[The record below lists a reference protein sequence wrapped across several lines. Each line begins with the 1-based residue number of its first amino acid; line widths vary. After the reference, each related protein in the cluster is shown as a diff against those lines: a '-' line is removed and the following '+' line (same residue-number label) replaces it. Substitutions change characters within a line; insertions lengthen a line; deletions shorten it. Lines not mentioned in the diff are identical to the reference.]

1 MTAPTTKLFPRFA
14 TDRVTTALQDTPVVM
29 VNGPRQCGKT
39 TLVREFASRNRAY
52 ITLDDDTV
60 LESVRSDP
68 SGFVRG
74 LDMAIVDEVQRA
86 PDLLRAI
93 KTSVDADR
101 RPGRFL
107 LTGSAN
113 VLALPRVSESLAG
126 RMEIITLLPLGR
138 SEILG
143 RPPTFLKHALVG
155 KIAKPFEVI
164 IGDDLVRAVLVGG
177 YPEML
182 RRKNQTRRRAWARD
196 YIKAIVERDIRDIA
210 DLDKLAHMPRLLR
223 VLAHHS
229 GQLANF
235 SQLGGQIALDDKT
248 TRKYIAILEQLFL
261 VHRVEPWFRNQLK
274 RLVKTPKLHFID
286 SGLLAVMVGATEEGL
301 SKNRSMLGSLLEA
314 FLFSEIMKQSSWLD
328 ETCTLHYYRDKDQD
342 EVDIV
347 VESESGA
354 TVGLEI
360 KAAATV
366 NSGDFRGLRKLSAA
380 SGHNFKLG
388 LVLYDSENTVPF
400 GDNMFAAPISCV
412 WG

>member
-1 MTAPTTKLFPRFA
+1 M
-14 TDRVTTALQDTPVVM
+14 M

-39 TLVREFASRNRAY
+39 TLVREFTSMNRTY
-52 ITLDDDTV
+52 VTLDDDTV
-60 LESVRSDP
+60 LESVRNDP

-86 PDLLRAI
+86 PELLRAI
-93 KTSVDADR
+93 KKSIDADR

-113 VLALPRVSESLAG
+113 VLALPQVSESLAG
-126 RMEIITLLPLGR
+126 RMEIITLFPLGR

-143 RPPTFLKHALVG
+143 KPPTFLENALAG
-155 KIAKPFEVI
+155 KIAKPIEII
-164 IGDDLVRAVLVGG
+164 IGDDLVSAVLIGG

-182 RRKNQTRRRAWARD
+182 RRKDQKRRRAWARS
-196 YIKAIVERDIRDIA
+196 YVKAIVERDIRDIA
-210 DLDKLAHMPRLLR
+210 DLDKLAQMPRLLQ

-229 GQLANF
+229 SQLTNF
-235 SQLGGQIALDDKT
+235 SQLGGQIGLDDKT
-248 TRKYIAILEQLFL
+248 TRKYVAILEQLFL
-261 VHRVEPWFRNQLK
+261 VQGVEPWFRNQLK

-286 SGLLAVMVGATEEGL
+286 SGLLAVTVGATEERIA
-301 SKNRSMLGSLLEA
+301 KDRSILGPLLETY
-314 FLFSEIMKQSSWLD
+314 LFSEVMKQASWLD

-347 VESESGA
+347 VESENGA
-354 TVGLEI
+354 IVGLEI
-360 KAAATV
+360 KATATV
-366 NSGDFRGLRKLSAA
+366 NAGDFRGLRKLSEA
-380 SGHNFKLG
+380 SRRNFKLG

-412 WG
+412 WGINRPAASN

>member
-1 MTAPTTKLFPRFA
+1 MTAPTAKLFPRFA
-14 TDRVTTALQDTPVVM
+14 ADRVTTALKDTPVVM

-39 TLVREFASRNRAY
+39 TLVREFTSRNRTY

-60 LESVRSDP
+60 LEAVRNDP

-86 PDLLRAI
+86 PELLLAI
-93 KTSVDADR
+93 KKSVDADR

-113 VLALPRVSESLAG
+113 VLALPQVSESLAG

-143 RPPTFLKHALVG
+143 KPSTFLENALAC
-155 KIAKPFEVI
+155 KIAKPFEII
-164 IGDDLVRAVLVGG
+164 IGDDLVGTVLVGG

-182 RRKNQTRRRAWARD
+182 RRKDQKRRRAWARD

-210 DLDKLAHMPRLLR
+210 DLDRLAQMPRLLQ

-229 GQLANF
+229 GQLTNF
-235 SQLGGQIALDDKT
+235 SQLGGQIGLDDKT
-248 TRKYIAILEQLFL
+248 TRKYVAIIEQLFL

-286 SGLLAVMVGATEEGL
+286 SGLLAVTVGATEERVA
-301 SKNRSMLGSLLEA
+301 KDRSILGPLLETY
-314 FLFSEIMKQSSWLD
+314 LFSEVMKQTSWLE
-328 ETCTLHYYRDKDQD
+328 ETCRLHYYRDKDQD

-354 TVGLEI
+354 IVGLEI
-360 KAAATV
+360 KAGATV
-366 NSGDFRGLRKLSAA
+366 NAGDFRGLRKLSEA
-380 SGHNFKLG
+380 SGRNFKLG

-400 GDNMFAAPISCV
+400 GDNLFAAPISCV

>member
-1 MTAPTTKLFPRFA
+1 LNAPTAKLFPRFV
-14 TDRVTTALQDTPVVM
+14 TDQLTAALKDTPVVM

-39 TLVREFASRNRAY
+39 TMVRAFASKKRTY
-52 ITLDDDTV
+52 VTLDDDTV
-60 LESVRSDP
+60 LESIRNDP
-68 SGFVRG
+68 SGFVRS
-74 LDMAIVDEVQRA
+74 LDTAIVDEVQRA

-93 KTSVDADR
+93 KKSVDGDR

-113 VLALPRVSESLAG
+113 VLTLPQVSESLAG

-138 SEILG
+138 SEVLG
-143 RPPTFLKHALVG
+143 RPPTFLENALAG
-155 KIAKPFEVI
+155 KVVEPFEII
-164 IGDDLVRAVLVGG
+164 IGDDLVRTVLVGG

-182 RRKNQTRRRAWARD
+182 RRKNQKRRRAWARD

-210 DLDKLAHMPRLLR
+210 DLDKLAQMPRLLQ

-229 GQLANF
+229 SQLTNF
-235 SQLGGQIALDDKT
+235 SQLGSQIGLDDKT

-261 VHRVEPWFRNQLK
+261 VHRAEPWFRNQLK

-286 SGLLAVMVGATEEGL
+286 SGLLAVTVGATEERVA
-301 SKNRSMLGSLLEA
+301 KDRSILGPLLET
-314 FLFSEIMKQSSWLD
+314 FLVSEVMKQASWLD
-328 ETCTLHYYRDKDQD
+328 ETCRLHYYRDKDQD

-354 TVGLEI
+354 IVGLEI
-360 KAAATV
+360 KAGATV
-366 NSGDFRGLRKLSAA
+366 NAGDFRGLRKLSEA
-380 SGHNFKLG
+380 SGDNFKLG
-388 LVLYDSENTVPF
+388 LVLYDSENTFPF
-400 GDNMFAAPISCV
+400 GERMFAAPISTL

>member
-1 MTAPTTKLFPRFA
+1 
-14 TDRVTTALQDTPVVM
+14 M

-39 TLVREFASRNRAY
+39 TMVREFASKNRTY
-52 ITLDDDTV
+52 VTLDDDTV
-60 LESVRSDP
+60 LESVRNDP

-93 KTSVDADR
+93 KKSVDTDR

-113 VLALPRVSESLAG
+113 VLTLPQVSESLAG

-138 SEILG
+138 SEVLG
-143 RPPTFLKHALVG
+143 KPPTFLENAFAG
-155 KIAKPFEVI
+155 KVTKPFEII
-164 IGDDLVRAVLVGG
+164 IGDDLVRTVLIGG

-182 RRKNQTRRRAWARD
+182 RRKNQKRRRGWARD
-196 YIKAIVERDIRDIA
+196 YIKAIVQRDIRDIA
-210 DLDKLAHMPRLLR
+210 DLDKLAQMPRLFQ

-229 GQLANF
+229 SQLTNF
-235 SQLGGQIALDDKT
+235 SQLGGQIGLDDKT
-248 TRKYIAILEQLFL
+248 TRKYISILEQLFL

-286 SGLLAVMVGATEEGL
+286 SGLLAVTIGATEERVP
-301 SKNRSMLGSLLEA
+301 KDRSILGPLLET
-314 FLFSEIMKQSSWLD
+314 FLLSEVMKQVSWLD
-328 ETCTLHYYRDKDQD
+328 EPCRLYYYRNKDQD

-347 VESESGA
+347 LENEGGA
-354 TVGLEI
+354 IVGLEI
-360 KAAATV
+360 KAGATV
-366 NSGDFRGLRKLSAA
+366 NASDFRGLRKLSGA

-400 GDNMFAAPISCV
+400 GESMFAAPISCL

>member
-1 MTAPTTKLFPRFA
+1 MTAPTAKLFPRFA
-14 TDRVTTALQDTPVVM
+14 TDRVTTTLKDTPVVM

-39 TLVREFASRNRAY
+39 TLVREFASRNRTY

-60 LESVRSDP
+60 LEAVRNDP

-74 LDMAIVDEVQRA
+74 LDMAVVDEVQRA
-86 PDLLRAI
+86 PELLRAI
-93 KTSVDADR
+93 KKSVDVDR

-113 VLALPRVSESLAG
+113 VLALPQVSESLAG

-143 RPPTFLKHALVG
+143 KPPTFLGNALAG
-155 KIAKPFEVI
+155 NIIKPFEII

-182 RRKNQTRRRAWARD
+182 LRKDQKRRRAWARD
-196 YIKAIVERDIRDIA
+196 YVKAIVERDIRDIA
-210 DLDKLAHMPRLLR
+210 DLDKLDQMPRLLQ

-229 GQLANF
+229 GQLTNF
-235 SQLGGQIALDDKT
+235 SQLGGQIGLDDKT
-248 TRKYIAILEQLFL
+248 TRKYVAILEQLFL

-274 RLVKTPKLHFID
+274 RLVKTSKLHFID
-286 SGLLAVMVGATEEGL
+286 SGLLAVSVGATDERVA
-301 SKNRSMLGSLLEA
+301 KDRSILGSLLET
-314 FLFSEIMKQSSWLD
+314 FLFSEIMKQAFWLD

-347 VESESGA
+347 VESESGSI
-354 TVGLEI
+354 VGLEI

-366 NSGDFRGLRKLSAA
+366 NAGDFRGLRKLSEA
-380 SGHNFKLG
+380 SRHNFKLG

-400 GDNMFAAPISCV
+400 GDNMFAAPISCM

>member
-1 MTAPTTKLFPRFA
+1 M
-14 TDRVTTALQDTPVVM
+14 M

-39 TLVREFASRNRAY
+39 TLVREFASRNRTY

-60 LESVRSDP
+60 LESVRNDP

-86 PDLLRAI
+86 PELLRAI
-93 KTSVDADR
+93 KKSVDADR

-113 VLALPRVSESLAG
+113 VLALPQVSESLAG
-126 RMEIITLLPLGR
+126 RMEIITLFPLGR

-143 RPPTFLKHALVG
+143 KPPTFLENALAG
-155 KIAKPFEVI
+155 KIAKPIEII
-164 IGDDLVRAVLVGG
+164 IGDDLVDAVLVGG

-182 RRKNQTRRRAWARD
+182 RRKNQKRRRAWARA
-196 YIKAIVERDIRDIA
+196 YVKAIVERDIRDIA
-210 DLDKLAHMPRLLR
+210 DLDKLAQMPRLLQ
-223 VLAHHS
+223 VLAHYS
-229 GQLANF
+229 SQLTNF
-235 SQLGGQIALDDKT
+235 SQLGGQIGLDDKT
-248 TRKYIAILEQLFL
+248 TRKYVVILEQLFL

-286 SGLLAVMVGATEEGL
+286 SGLLAVTVGATEERIA
-301 SKNRSMLGSLLEA
+301 KDRSILGPLLETY
-314 FLFSEIMKQSSWLD
+314 LFSEVMKQASWLD

-347 VESESGA
+347 VESENGA
-354 TVGLEI
+354 IVGLEI
-360 KAAATV
+360 KATATV
-366 NSGDFRGLRKLSAA
+366 NAGDFRGLRKLSEA
-380 SGHNFKLG
+380 SRRNFKLG
-388 LVLYDSENTVPF
+388 LVLYDSENTIPF
-400 GDNMFAAPISCV
+400 GDNMFAAPISCI

>member
-1 MTAPTTKLFPRFA
+1 MR
-14 TDRVTTALQDTPVVM
+14 TALEDTPVV
-29 VNGPRQCGKT
+29 VINGPRQCGKT
-39 TLVREFASRNRAY
+39 TLVREFASRNRNY

-60 LESVRSDP
+60 LEGIRNDP
-68 SGFVRG
+68 TGFVRG
-74 LDMAIVDEVQRA
+74 LDMVIVDEVQRA

-93 KTSVDADR
+93 KKSVDADR
-101 RPGRFL
+101 RAGRFL

-113 VLALPRVSESLAG
+113 LLTLPRVSESLAG
-126 RMEIITLLPLGR
+126 RLEIITLLPLAH

-143 RPPTFLKHALVG
+143 RTPTFLENALVG
-155 KIAKPFEVI
+155 KIAKPFEVV
-164 IGDDLVRAVLVGG
+164 IGDDLVKMMLVGG

-182 RRKNQTRRRAWARD
+182 RRNDQKRRRTWARD

-210 DLDKLAHMPRLLR
+210 DVDKLAQMPHLLQI
-223 VLAHHS
+223 LAHHS
-229 GQLANF
+229 GQLTNF
-235 SQLGGQIALDDKT
+235 SQIGGQIGLDDKT
-248 TRKYIAILEQLFL
+248 ARKYLAVLEQLFL
-261 VHRVEPWFRNQLK
+261 VCRIQPWFRNQLK

-286 SGLLAVMVGATEEGL
+286 SGLLAVTVGATVERVA
-301 SKNRSMLGSLLEA
+301 KDRSILGPLLET
-314 FLFSEIMKQSSWLD
+314 FLFSEVMKQASWLD

-347 VESESGA
+347 LESERGA
-354 TVGLEI
+354 IVGLEI

-366 NSGDFRGLRKLSAA
+366 NPGDFRGLRKLSEA

-400 GDNMFAAPISCV
+400 GNKMFAAPISCI

>member
-1 MTAPTTKLFPRFA
+1 
-14 TDRVTTALQDTPVVM
+14 M

-39 TLVREFASRNRAY
+39 TLVHEFASRNRTY

-60 LESVRSDP
+60 LEAVRNDP

-86 PDLLRAI
+86 PEILRAI
-93 KTSVDADR
+93 KKSVDADR

-107 LTGSAN
+107 LAGSAN
-113 VLALPRVSESLAG
+113 VLALPQVSESLAG
-126 RMEIITLLPLGR
+126 RMEIITLFPLGR

-143 RPPTFLKHALVG
+143 KPPRFLENALGG
-155 KIAKPFEVI
+155 KIVKPFQII
-164 IGDDLVRAVLVGG
+164 IGDELVDAVLVGG

-182 RRKNQTRRRAWARD
+182 RRKDQKRRRAWARA
-196 YIKAIVERDIRDIA
+196 YVKAIVERDIRDIS
-210 DLDKLAHMPRLLR
+210 DLDKLAQMPRLLQ

-229 GQLANF
+229 SQLTNF
-235 SQLGGQIALDDKT
+235 SRLGGQIGLDDKT
-248 TRKYIAILEQLFL
+248 TRKYVAILEQLFL

-286 SGLLAVMVGATEEGL
+286 SGLLAVTVGATEERIGED
-301 SKNRSMLGSLLEA
+301 RSILGPLLETY
-314 FLFSEIMKQSSWLD
+314 LFSEVMKQASWLD
-328 ETCTLHYYRDKDQD
+328 ETCRLYYYRDKDQD

-354 TVGLEI
+354 IVGLEI
-360 KAAATV
+360 KTGATV
-366 NSGDFRGLRKLSAA
+366 NAGDFRGLRKLSEA
-380 SGHNFKLG
+380 SGRNFKLG

-400 GDNMFAAPISCV
+400 GDNLFAAPISCV

>member
-1 MTAPTTKLFPRFA
+1 LTAPTAKLFPRF
-14 TDRVTTALQDTPVVM
+14 TAERLTAALKDTPVVM

-39 TLVREFASRNRAY
+39 TMVREFASKNRTY
-52 ITLDDDTV
+52 VTLDDDTV
-60 LESVRSDP
+60 LESVRNDP

-93 KTSVDADR
+93 KKSVDADR

-113 VLALPRVSESLAG
+113 VLTLPQISESLAG
-126 RMEIITLLPLGR
+126 RMEIITLLPLSR
-138 SEILG
+138 SEVLG
-143 RPPTFLKHALVG
+143 KPPTFLENALAG
-155 KIAKPFEVI
+155 KVAKPSEII
-164 IGDDLVRAVLVGG
+164 IGDDLVRAVLAGG

-182 RRKNQTRRRAWARD
+182 RRKDQKRRRAWARD

-210 DLDKLAHMPRLLR
+210 DLDKRAQMPRLLQ

-229 GQLANF
+229 SKLTNF
-235 SQLGGQIALDDKT
+235 SHLGSQIGLDDKT
-248 TRKYIAILEQLFL
+248 TRKYVAILEQLFL
-261 VHRVEPWFRNQLK
+261 VHRAEPWFRNQLK

-286 SGLLAVMVGATEEGL
+286 SGLLAVTVGATEERVA
-301 SKNRSMLGSLLEA
+301 KDRSILGPLLET
-314 FLFSEIMKQSSWLD
+314 FFFSEVMKQVSWLD
-328 ETCTLHYYRDKDQD
+328 ETCRLHHYRDKDKD

-347 VESESGA
+347 VENESGA
-354 TVGLEI
+354 IVGLEI
-360 KAAATV
+360 KAGATV
-366 NSGDFRGLRKLSAA
+366 NAGDFRGLRKLSEA

-388 LVLYDSENTVPF
+388 LVLYDAENTVSF
-400 GDNMFAAPISCV
+400 GERMFAAPISSL

>member
-1 MTAPTTKLFPRFA
+1 MTAPTAKLFPRFA
-14 TDRVTTALQDTPVVM
+14 ADRVKTALMDTPVVM

-39 TLVREFASRNRAY
+39 TMVREFASRNRIY

-60 LESVRSDP
+60 LASVRNDP

-86 PDLLRAI
+86 PELLRAI
-93 KTSVDADR
+93 KKSVDADR
-101 RPGRFL
+101 RSGRFL

-113 VLALPRVSESLAG
+113 VLALPQVSESLAG

-143 RPPTFLKHALVG
+143 KPATFLGNALAG
-155 KIAKPFEVI
+155 KIAKPLEIVI
-164 IGDDLVRAVLVGG
+164 GADLVNAVLVGG

-182 RRKNQTRRRAWARD
+182 RRKDQKRRRAWARD
-196 YIKAIVERDIRDIA
+196 YVKAVVERDIRDIA
-210 DLDKLAHMPRLLR
+210 DLDKLGQMPRLLQ

-229 GQLANF
+229 GQLTNF
-235 SQLGGQIALDDKT
+235 SQLGGQIGLDDKT

-261 VHRVEPWFRNQLK
+261 VRRVEPWFRNQLK
-274 RLVKTPKLHFID
+274 RLVRTPKLHFLD
-286 SGLLAVMVGATEEGL
+286 SGLLAVSVGATEERVTRD
-301 SKNRSMLGSLLEA
+301 RSILGPLLETY
-314 FLFSEIMKQSSWLD
+314 LFSEVMKQASWLD

-342 EVDIV
+342 EVDII
-347 VESESGA
+347 VESENGA
-354 TVGLEI
+354 IVGLEI
-360 KAAATV
+360 KAGATV
-366 NSGDFRGLRKLSAA
+366 NAGDFRGLWKLSEA
-380 SGHNFKLG
+380 SGRNFKLG

-400 GDNMFAAPISCV
+400 GEKMFAAPISCM